1 MLPLEPDPA
10 DQRPFAAGDRGR
22 GQMVAVRLRRA
33 DREREPVHVAVEHED
48 LAGVG
53 AAQPDGLA
61 QHGLEHRLELERRA
75 PDDVQHLGRG
85 RLALA
90 RLGERALELLD
101 PLVGHIAGDFT
112 EST

>member
-1 MLPLEPDPA
+1 MLRSSPT
-10 DQRPFAAGDRGR
+10 RPTSVPSPRAIGVR
-22 GQMVAVRLRRA
+22 GQMVAIRLRRA

-48 LAGVG
+48 LAGVR

-61 QHGLEHRLELERRA
+61 QHRLEHRLELERRA